1 MVEKQKHYD
10 RLLACL
16 LTSLPV
22 EKKKKKSYR
31 QEERPQKRHT
41 MLFCV
46 LRRVL
51 ETMILEL
58 TKNRRRE
65 PQWDGAGEGWR
76 RRDPD
81 EVSIKN
87 LLRERKET
95 EGKKKK

>member
-1 MVEKQKHYD
+1 MVKNTMPAC
-10 RLLACL
+10 LPACL
-16 LTSLPV
+16 LPCPLTN
-22 EKKKKKSYR
+22 KKNPIGRKNA
-31 QEERPQKRHT
+31 PKRHT

-46 LRRVL
+46 LRPVL

-95 EGKKKK
+95 EEKKKK